1 MIVLEEKRERKLE
14 KASNGKFIKE
24 LFSVLKNIR
33 FLFFLATIPRKVE
46 DLRLLSEKDRSIRK
60 FMRKSKSF
68 IFIIGIILVFCV
80 VNMAVFQFWLS
91 SYEKATIT
99 GLGSYSPPSPKHPL
113 GTTWGGLDV
122 LARLIFGARY
132 TLIIVLSSTLIS
144 VLAGTIIG
152 LISAYYGG
160 WLDMIVMRIMDIIL
174 SFPGVVFAMLFL
186 LIWGRSIEYIIIAF
200 GIIGIPHFSRV
211 IRTFTLK
218 QKELP
223 YIQAAK
229 VVGAK
234 NRRIMFRH
242 ILPNCYQPILVSASF
257 NVGKVLLGYT
267 VLAFLGIS
275 RLNWIDW
282 GGDVIYT
289 INILYRAPWASFWP
303 MIMIVVTIMGF
314 LFIGDGLRD
323 AFALKPE
330 QL

>member
-1 MIVLEEKRERKLE
+1 MIIAEEKRVTKVVSTAKGTFIKDFFKVLTNLKFIFFLRKIPRKLE
-14 KASNGKFIKE
+14 DFQLI
-24 LFSVLKNIR
+24 
-33 FLFFLATIPRKVE
+33 T
-46 DLRLLSEKDRSIRK
+46 EKDRSIRR
-60 FMRKSKSF
+60 FMRRSKSF
-68 IFIIGIILVFCV
+68 IFVIGIILVFIV
-80 VNMAVFQFWLS
+80 VNMAVFQHWIS
-91 SYEKATIT
+91 SYEKATQT
-99 GLGSYSPPSPKHPL
+99 QLGPWAPPSSQHPL

-122 LARLIFGARY
+122 LARIVFGARF
-132 TLIIVLSSTLIS
+132 TLIIILSSTLIS
-144 VLAGTIIG
+144 AIAGTIIG

-160 WLDMIVMRIMDIIL
+160 WFDMLVMRIMDIIL
-174 SFPGVVFAMLFL
+174 SFPGVVFAILFL
-186 LIWGRSIEYIIIAF
+186 LIWGRSIEYIILAF
-200 GIIGIPHFSRV
+200 GIIGIPTFSRI

-229 VVGAK
+229 VIGAR

-275 RLNWIDW
+275 RLSWVDW

-289 INILYRAPWASFWP
+289 INQLYRAPWASFWP
-303 MIMIVVTIMGF
+303 MIMIIATIMGF

-323 AFALKPE
+323 AFALKTE
-330 QL
+330 QI